1 MSSNIPPGYGTVT
14 PWISPAET
22 LRYVE
27 TSLGA
32 AMREKTR

>member
-1 MSSNIPPGYGTVT
+1 MSSNIPPGYRTVT
-14 PWISPAET
+14 PWISPAGA

-32 AMREKTR
+32 AMGEKTR